1 MRRAVTAAMVAA
13 IWVALAAAA
22 GHAADELA
30 GPPGQGAW
38 QHWKF
43 VQHPINGSFIAID
56 VNRPESWPEFT
67 VKIKLDAAALRFG
80 LPRLHGEGLGSRAD
94 AWALVAVPASPN
106 HITGL
111 GLEHGAL
118 WLGSD
123 GGGLWKLDSARRRWH
138 SFAGKLPSG
147 RGSMFVRDVLP
158 AGDFLW
164 VKTAGLGLCRYAMP
178 GAVPAKPVRPLDR
191 IRIRV
196 PHAVHKDGLW
206 KNVMFVNMRT
216 GVWTTITF
224 SKDKAPRSETLRD
237 PATQRASR
245 LTKLLRIGL
254 ESWIGTDGAGLF
266 RYSARTGRVDRF
278 NCAPIRDVVHA
289 HKRLYLVTWVTARH
303 KAGVLT
309 FFDLGTAALKE
320 ISLPEPAALS
330 VIACQGPWAWV
341 GTNMGLFVL
350 DSRTNT
356 WHKPDLNFGKVNCIA
371 CDSKQVWVGTDRGVF
386 GWPAPENKEV
396 KE

>member
-1 MRRAVTAAMVAA
+1 MSKTTHPVTWLAAMLGA
-13 IWVALAAAA
+13 ALAGFAAA
-22 GHAADELA
+22 EEASA
-30 GPPGQGAW
+30 PPGQGKW
-38 QHWKF
+38 QHYTF
-43 VQHPINGSFIAID
+43 VQHPLKGHFLAID
-56 VNRPESWPEFT
+56 VSRPESWPEFT

-80 LPRLHGEGLGSRAD
+80 LPRLHGEGFGSREE
-94 AWALVAVPASPN
+94 LVAAAASPN
-106 HITGL
+106 HITAL
-111 GLEHGAL
+111 GLEHGTL
-118 WLGSD
+118 WLGSN
-123 GGGLWKLDSARRRWH
+123 GGGLWKLDTARHRWH

-164 VKTAGLGLCRYAMP
+164 IKTAGLGLCRYAMP

-191 IRIRV
+191 IRVRV

-206 KNVMFVNMRT
+206 TNVMFVNMRT

-224 SKDKAPRSETLRD
+224 SKDKAPRSDTLRY
-237 PATQRASR
+237 PATRRASR

-266 RYSARTGRVDRF
+266 RYRARTGRVDRWD
-278 NCAPIRDVVHA
+278 CAPIRDIVHA
-289 HKRLYLVTWVTARH
+289 RKRLYLVTWVTARH
-303 KAGVLT
+303 KAGALT
-309 FFDLGTAALKE
+309 FFDLGTATLKE
-320 ISLPEPAALS
+320 ICLPEPAVLS
-330 VIACQGPWAWV
+330 AIACQGPWAWV